1 MKDKGQW
8 NNDPEY
14 LIKLINEYYQWMAT
28 ASTHN
33 YNNTHARTNKQ
44 SNRQHTDTHTQ
55 ASTHTNKNA

>member
-33 YNNTHARTNKQ
+33 YNNTQVLVDAYKSFFAGQ
-44 SNRQHTDTHTQ
+44 LSGSDD
-55 ASTHTNKNA
+55 KLD